1 MRGSSVWVVVVAAG
15 MAGCGGGGKP
25 AAAAPGGGGGGA
37 PQAMPVQ
44 VTVAAPVNVPET
56 STFVASIQSRDSM
69 VISPLVAGIIRAIL
83 VKSGD
88 QVPAGA
94 PLIEIDNSLQQA
106 TVENLENNRTAL
118 LSTLE
123 YDKQQLD
130 RFQAL
135 YNEKIGTLQDYQAAQ
150 SAYNTV
156 KAQVD
161 SDNAQIKQQQT
172 VLSYFKVTA
181 PRAGIVGDIPV
192 KVGDQV
198 TTATQLTTIDAPGGL
213 EVYVQVPIEQDR
225 RLRVGLPLLVEDGQ
239 GNPLAQT
246 TIRFI
251 SPQVDTQTQSILVKA
266 DVSAARQR
274 LRAQQYVQAV
284 ITWGT
289 HSAFEVP
296 VLSVSQINGRDFT
309 YLASPRGA
317 GFYANQVPITVGS
330 IVGNNY
336 EVTGGLQ
343 AGDKV
348 IVSTSQ
354 ILQPGMPVMPM
365 PAGGRGRG
373 GR

>member
-1 MRGSSVWVVVVAAG
+1 V
-15 MAGCGGGGKP
+15 
-25 AAAAPGGGGGGA
+25 
-37 PQAMPVQ
+37 
-44 VTVAAPVNVPET
+44 APVEVPET

-69 VISPLVAGIIRAIL
+69 VIAPLVSGIIRAIV

-88 QVPAGA
+88 QVAAGA
-94 PLIEIDNSLQQA
+94 PLIQIDDSLQQA

-130 RFQAL
+130 RFKSL
-135 YNEKIGTLQDYQAAQ
+135 YDEKIGTLQDYQAAQ

-161 SDNAQIKQQQT
+161 SDNAQVKQQQT
-172 VLSYFKVTA
+172 ILSYFHVTA

-192 KVGDQV
+192 KVGDLV
-198 TTATQLTTIDAPGGL
+198 TTATQLTTIDSRGGL
-213 EVYVQVPIEQDR
+213 EVYVQVPIEQER
-225 RLRVGLPLLVEDGQ
+225 RLRPGLPITVEDGQ
-239 GNPLAQT
+239 GNRLAQT
-246 TIRFI
+246 RVRFI
-251 SPQVDTQTQSILVKA
+251 SPQVDNQTQSILVKG
-266 DVSAARQR
+266 DVSDARQT

-289 HSAFEVP
+289 HRAFEVP
-296 VLSVSQINGRDFT
+296 VLSISQINGRDFA

-343 AGDKV
+343 SGDKL
-348 IVSTSQ
+348 IVSTTQ
-354 ILQPGMPVMPM
+354 ILQPGMPVMPL